1 MTNVY
6 DLITDIK
13 TFLRNNPIV
22 NTVTFGDL
30 SEVDLNKTTIYPLTH
45 FMLGN
50 TTVTNNTLRIT
61 ISVLFLD
68 IVDYTK
74 NFNRNDFGDR
84 QTDTNIVDVYNTQ
97 LQVANDLISH
107 LKRGDLYRDK
117 YQLSADP
124 VCEPFRDRFENELA
138 GWATDLVIEVPN
150 NFSIC

>member
-13 TFLRNNPIV
+13 TFLRNNPVV

-30 SEVDLNKTTIYPLTH
+30 SEVDLNKTTIYPLSH

-50 TTVTNNTLRIT
+50 TTVTNSTLRIT

-74 NFNRNDFGDR
+74 DFNSDDFGDR
-84 QTDTNIVDVYNTQ
+84 QTDTNLVDVYNTQ
-97 LQVANDLISH
+97 IQIANDLISH
-107 LKRGDLYRDK
+107 LKRGDLYRDS
-117 YQLSADP
+117 YQLVGDP

>member
-6 DLITDIK
+6 DLVTDIK

-30 SEVDLNKTTIYPLTH
+30 SEVDLNKTTIYPLSH
-45 FMLGN
+45 FTLGN
-50 TTVTNNTLRIT
+50 TTITNNTLRLT

-74 NFNRNDFGDR
+74 DFNNNDIGDR
-84 QTDTNIVDVYNTQ
+84 QDDTNIVDVYNTQ
-97 LQVANDLISH
+97 LQIANDLISH

-117 YQLSADP
+117 YQLVGDP

-138 GWATDLVIEVPN
+138 GWATDLTIEVPN

>member
-13 TFLRNNPIV
+13 TFLRNNPVV

-30 SEVDLNKTTIYPLTH
+30 SEVDLNKTTIYPLSH

-74 NFNRNDFGDR
+74 DFNNDDFGDR

-97 LQVANDLISH
+97 LQIANDLISH
-107 LKRGDLYRDK
+107 LKRGDLYRDA
-117 YQLSADP
+117 YQLMGDP

>member
-74 NFNRNDFGDR
+74 DFNNNDFGDR

-107 LKRGDLYRDK
+107 LKRGDLYRDS
-117 YQLSADP
+117 YQLVGDP